1 MNELQ
6 ISTRVRRLFH
16 YLSDFEKGVIRV
28 PAFQRDFEWDNA
40 KKIKLFESIKNGYPI
55 GSILFWRPDFSKFDD
70 FRNFET
76 NVMGSYYL
84 QERAIDY
91 FYILDGYQRLSTL
104 FGSLINPN
112 KTNLK
117 RNDKVWEEK
126 FNLIYD
132 IQLDKIKAINKIK
145 YDIHEIPLFEFVD
158 GDGYY
163 DLQEQLFNLN
173 YSKDTVELFIKRYRT
188 FGRALSTYDMPAV
201 EMYGGSIEEAIEI
214 FTRLNSE
221 GAKITDDWKL
231 SALSFNKEENFRLGT
246 EIDELIERLNI
257 YNFKKIQR
265 KIIFQCLT
273 NSFGN
278 LFFDQSSQGD
288 ISKLKKLVDNPNFIP
303 ITRNTLK
310 SIVITVRFLFQE
322 LSVLDSKFLPY
333 NNQLIFITDFFN
345 KLEKP
350 SQKQLDR
357 LKHWF
362 WITTYSNY
370 FTIYNLSKQ
379 RKAYE
384 EFQKFIVNE
393 NHNPIYYDKPNITFE
408 TVEFPSKIEMGSVRS
423 KALGLFMLQYQFVNL
438 FLDINRVSG
447 YKKYYLF
454 NDVEDINVS
463 ENTVLVIDDGR
474 YSINKQNKDL
484 SEWLSS
490 EVDYSYFFI
499 TYEMKELFKEKQ
511 SKSDVL
517 LKRKELII
525 AKEREFVENLS
536 IKYLFY

>member
-84 QERAIDY
+84 QKRAIDY

-117 RNDKVWEEK
+117 RNDKVWVEK

-257 YNFKKIQR
+257 YNFEKIQR

-278 LFFDQSSQGD
+278 PFFDQSSQGD

-310 SIVITVRFLFQE
+310 SIVITVEFLFQE

-345 KLEKP
+345 KIEKP
-350 SQKQLDR
+350 SQKQLNR

-393 NHNPIYYDKPNITFE
+393 NHIPIYYDKPNITFE
-408 TVEFPSKIEMGSVRS
+408 TVEFPPKIEMGSVRS
-423 KALGLFMLQYQFVNL
+423 KALGLFMLQYQVLNL
-438 FLDINRVSG
+438 FLDINRVNG

-463 ENTVLVIDDGR
+463 ENTVLIIDDGR

-511 SKSDVL
+511 SKYEVL

-525 AKEREFVENLS
+525 AKEKEFVENLS
-536 IKYLFY
+536 IKYLI

>member
-1 MNELQ
+1 MSELQ

-28 PAFQRDFEWDNA
+28 PAFQRDFEWDNT

-55 GSILFWRPDFSKFDD
+55 GSILFWRPDFNKFDD

-117 RNDKVWEEK
+117 RNDNIWREK

-132 IQLDKIKAINKIK
+132 IQLDKIKALKKSK
-145 YDIHEIPLFEFVD
+145 YEIHEIPLFEFVD

-163 DLQEQLFNLN
+163 DLQEQLFTLN
-173 YSKDTVELFIKRYRT
+173 YSKETVDLFIKRYRT

-201 EMYGGSIEEAIEI
+201 EMFGGSIEEAIEI

-231 SALSFNKEENFRLGT
+231 SALSFNKEANFRLGT
-246 EIDELIERLNI
+246 EIDDLIERLNI
-257 YNFKKIQR
+257 YNFKNIQR

-288 ISKLKKLVDNPNFIP
+288 ISKLKKLVDNPDFIK

-310 SIVITVRFLFQE
+310 SIVSTAKFLFQE
-322 LSVLDSKFLPY
+322 LSVLDSKFIPY

-345 KLEKP
+345 KIKNP
-350 SQKQLDR
+350 NQIQLNK

-362 WITTYSNY
+362 WVTTYSNY

-379 RKAYE
+379 RKAYQ
-384 EFQKFIVNE
+384 EFQKFLKDE
-393 NHNPIYYDKPNITFE
+393 NYSPIYFDKTNVLFE
-408 TVEFPSKIEMGSVRS
+408 TIEFPSKIEMGSVRS
-423 KALGLFMLQYQFVNL
+423 KALGLFMLQYQMKNL
-438 FLDINRVSG
+438 PLDVSQVIG
-447 YKKYYLF
+447 YTKHYLF
-454 NDVEDINVS
+454 GDVEDINIS
-463 ENTVLVIDDGR
+463 ENTVLIIDNGKHIHKK
-474 YSINKQNKDL
+474 SKVL
-484 SEWLSS
+484 SNWLSS
-490 EVDYSYFFI
+490 NEDFSAFFI
-499 TYEMKELFKEKQ
+499 TDEMKNMFNRNLP
-511 SKSDVL
+511 KSEIL
-517 LKRKELII
+517 LKRKELIVQ
-525 AKEREFVENLS
+525 KEKEFVANDLK
-536 IKYLFY
+536 IRYI